1 MPDYTGEFSPYEAQI
16 LRVIPKALGGS
27 EVTISAGSNNKV
39 AVNMVGEIIMP
50 DGKRLD
56 GGRFKVTE
64 VYKNTL
70 LAQTNAPAN
79 QVSAAAKVIIKIP
92 KNP

>member
-1 MPDYTGEFSPYEAQI
+1 M
-16 LRVIPKALGGS
+16 IPKALGGS
-27 EVTISAGSNNKV
+27 EITIGAGTNNGV
-39 AVNMVGEIIMP
+39 GVDMIGEIIMP
-50 DGKRLD
+50 DGQRLE
-56 GGRFKVTE
+56 GGRFKISE

-92 KNP
+92 KEE